1 MLRGSKGPG
10 PGPRA
15 PHHRRSPTMLM
26 CLAVCTCACHFVI
39 FIRKESLFADAIKLS
54 IGQTAVFHLYNIS
67 FNVVTK
73 QLLQLLHL

>member
-1 MLRGSKGPG
+1 
-10 PGPRA
+10 
-15 PHHRRSPTMLM
+15 
-26 CLAVCTCACHFVI
+26 
-39 FIRKESLFADAIKLS
+39 LFADAIKLS